1 MYRATRFSGNL
12 PKFLQIECSEP
23 FSQYLDWVSMGQRG
37 RVSDGVLENDVQG
50 FSRLDKAI
58 VLDNVRV
65 IKILEQINFHLHIRV
80 STCG

>member
-1 MYRATRFSGNL
+1 
-12 PKFLQIECSEP
+12 
-23 FSQYLDWVSMGQRG
+23 MGQRG